1 MAVAIFFVIL
11 YNVILLGTLVLVL
24 KALLDKNE

>member
-1 MAVAIFFVIL
+1 MAVAIFFVVL